1 MKTAGRQWEQPVCTA
16 AEEFKK
22 RSACTILARPAHHM
36 KTIFTR
42 KNVLPDFLSMLSFG
56 KQQKTHNTFPMDSLP
71 LADSLPSEAP
81 FPVPIYL
88 MHLLSCPEI
97 FDVLP
102 LCVVYT
108 SRPRGV

>member
-1 MKTAGRQWEQPVCTA
+1 MTNPISRKAYKQEVRSMKTAGRQWEQPVCTA

-56 KQQKTHNTFPMDSLP
+56 KQQKTHNTFP
-71 LADSLPSEAP
+71 
-81 FPVPIYL
+81 
-88 MHLLSCPEI
+88 SC
-97 FDVLP
+97 
-102 LCVVYT
+102 
-108 SRPRGV
+108 